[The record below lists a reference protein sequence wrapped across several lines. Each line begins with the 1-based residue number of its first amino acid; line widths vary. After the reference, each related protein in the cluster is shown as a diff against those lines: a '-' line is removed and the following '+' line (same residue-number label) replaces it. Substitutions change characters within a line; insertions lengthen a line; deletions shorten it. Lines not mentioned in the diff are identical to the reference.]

1 MKKISLLLAMIITAA
16 TAGAQTMPVAPEF
29 LKKGDKI
36 VIMSL
41 ASTPVKANVEGAAQ
55 VLREWGFNAEVSEMT
70 LNCYH
75 MYAGHPDARTQEFL
89 KYLRDPEVK
98 AIISSRGGYGSSQL
112 LARISPDTL
121 AKYPKWIV
129 GYSDITAMHSAQLC
143 AGNMSIHA
151 SMASAL
157 KDGGAEDEKNLML
170 KNTLMGKLPTY
181 KVPTHEYNRVGMAS
195 GILMGGNLAV
205 LSKIAGSKDYDCL
218 DRHNLEGKDII
229 LFLEDVGES
238 FERVNAMIDQLYLK
252 GVMQHVKG
260 VIIGRFTDYKTR
272 WNYSNMNDLIHDTFT
287 DMGLDIPICY
297 DFPVSHDESW
307 NYPLVEGHL
316 VTLTVGKDGVKLEYS
331 K

>member
-1 MKKISLLLAMIITAA
+1 MVITTA
-16 TAGAQTMPVAPEF
+16 TAVAQKMPVAPEF
-29 LKKGDKI
+29 LKKGDKV
-36 VIMSL
+36 VIMSP
-41 ASTPVKANVEGAAQ
+41 ASTPVKAKVEGAAQ
-55 VLREWGFNAEVSEMT
+55 TLRNWGFNVEVSEMT
-70 LNCYH
+70 LDRYH
-75 MYAGHPDARTQEFL
+75 MYAGHPDARIQEFL
-89 KYLRDPEVK
+89 KYLRDPQVK

-129 GYSDITAMHSAQLC
+129 GYSDITALHSAQLC

-151 SMASAL
+151 CMASAL
-157 KDGGAEDEKNLML
+157 CNGTDDKINLML
-170 KNTLMGKLPTY
+170 KHTLMGELPTHT
-181 KVPTHEYNRVGMAS
+181 VPTHKYNIEGTAT

-205 LSKIAGSKDYDCL
+205 LSKIAGSKDYDCI

-238 FERVNAMIDQLYLK
+238 FERVNAMLDQLYIK

-260 VIIGRFTDYKTR
+260 VIIGRFTDYKPR
-272 WNYSNMNDLIHDTFT
+272 WDYKDMNDMIHDTFT
-287 DMGLDIPICY
+287 DMGLNVPICY

-307 NYPLVEGHL
+307 NYPLVEGHP
-316 VTLTVGKDGVKLEYS
+316 VTLTVGKHNVILEYN